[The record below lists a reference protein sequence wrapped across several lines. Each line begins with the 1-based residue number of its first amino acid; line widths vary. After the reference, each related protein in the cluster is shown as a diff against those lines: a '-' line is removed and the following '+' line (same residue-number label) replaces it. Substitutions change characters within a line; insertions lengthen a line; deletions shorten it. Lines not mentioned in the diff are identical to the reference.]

1 MLRKTFA
8 VVDLSKIAHN
18 IRVLQKNMGEGV
30 LPMAVVKANA
40 YGHGVE
46 QVAKTAQD
54 CGVRW
59 FAVATA
65 DEAVTLRESC
75 EAHIL
80 VLSPADEQSSIELVK
95 RGISVTAF
103 TPEHLRSLS
112 AIAKELKMQ
121 AKIHVKLDTGLGR
134 IGLRTQEELLEVL
147 SYFDEYPDQLKL
159 EGLFTHFA
167 VADQIEKSF
176 TVLQLNRYLAF
187 RDTVFGRGYRP
198 ICHASNSAA
207 ILDMPDARLDLCRM
221 GISMYG
227 YPPSGELA
235 PFAEELQ
242 PALSLKST
250 VVHVKKIE
258 PGDSVSYGRTFIAD
272 QPREIATV
280 VIGYADGYPRALS
293 NKGRAVVRGQSV
305 RLAGRVCMDQAMF
318 DVTGLGVQVG
328 DEITL
333 IGQDGAESIWAQEAA
348 QLCENGMISY
358 EILTGISARVPRVY
372 IETDCK

>member
-30 LPMAVVKANA
+30 LPMAVIKANA
-40 YGHGVE
+40 YGHGMK
-46 QVAKTAQD
+46 QVAKVAQD
-54 CGVRW
+54 CGVCW

-65 DEAVTLRESC
+65 DEAVSLRESC
-75 EAHIL
+75 DAHIL
-80 VLSPADEQSSIELVK
+80 VLSPADEQSNFELVE
-95 RGISVTAF
+95 RGVSVTAF
-103 TPEHLRSLS
+103 TPEHLCSLA
-112 AIAKELKMQ
+112 AIAKKLNTQ
-121 AKIHVKLDTGLGR
+121 AKIHIKLDTGLGR

-147 SYFDEYPDQLKL
+147 RYFDEYPERLKL

-167 VADQIEKSF
+167 IADQIEKSF

-187 RDTVFGRGYRP
+187 RNTVFEHGYRP

-207 ILDMPDARLDLCRM
+207 ILDMPDAHLDLCRM

-235 PFAEELQ
+235 PFAKELQ

-272 QPREIATV
+272 RPREIATV
-280 VIGYADGYPRALS
+280 VIGYADGYPRSLS
-293 NKGRAVVRGQSV
+293 NKGKAIVRGQSV
-305 RLAGRVCMDQAMF
+305 WLAGRVCMDQAMF

-333 IGQDGAESIWAQEAA
+333 IGQDGAESIWAQEVA

>member
-40 YGHGVE
+40 YGHGVR

-54 CGVRW
+54 CGVCW

-80 VLSPADEQSSIELVK
+80 VLSPADEQSNIELVK

-103 TPEHLRSLS
+103 TPGHLRSLS

-121 AKIHVKLDTGLGR
+121 AKIHVKLDTGLG
-134 IGLRTQEELLEVL
+134 
-147 SYFDEYPDQLKL
+147 LKL

-235 PFAEELQ
+235 PFAEDLQ

>member
-40 YGHGVE
+40 YGHGVR

-54 CGVRW
+54 CGVCW

-80 VLSPADEQSSIELVK
+80 VLSPADEQSNIELVK

-103 TPEHLRSLS
+103 TPGHLRSLS

-147 SYFDEYPDQLKL
+147 RYFDEYPEQLKL

-221 GISMYG
+221 DTR
-227 YPPSGELA
+227 PPGSSRPLRRIY
-235 PFAEELQ
+235 
-242 PALSLKST
+242 SLRFRS
-250 VVHVKKIE
+250 
-258 PGDSVSYGRTFIAD
+258 
-272 QPREIATV
+272 
-280 VIGYADGYPRALS
+280 RARS
-293 NKGRAVVRGQSV
+293 
-305 RLAGRVCMDQAMF
+305 CM
-318 DVTGLGVQVG
+318 
-328 DEITL
+328 
-333 IGQDGAESIWAQEAA
+333 S
-348 QLCENGMISY
+348 
-358 EILTGISARVPRVY
+358 RR
-372 IETDCK
+372 